1 MAALAAVSI
10 LFVFGGQ
17 GSGGFLHFLTKRP
30 GKLQERSITSLM
42 FDFPNK
48 PTCSNHASS
57 LARLSRLHGIGE
69 PPAAWGSK
77 CLLQTGELL
86 LLIST

>member
-30 GKLQERSITSLM
+30 GSYKRGQSL
-42 FDFPNK
+42 
-48 PTCSNHASS
+48 
-57 LARLSRLHGIGE
+57 R
-69 PPAAWGSK
+69 
-77 CLLQTGELL
+77 
-86 LLIST
+86 

>member
-17 GSGGFLHFLTKRP
+17 GSGGFLTWQ
-30 GKLQERSITSLM
+30 LQERSITSLM